1 MRIAIVNSSSFG
13 KIFPEHLERLGRLG
27 EVQRFEFPPTIGG
40 EDLARALQGFP
51 VLIVSV
57 APRFSPSS
65 LRRRTRRG

>member
-40 EDLARALQGFP
+40 EDLARALQG
-51 VLIVSV
+51 
-57 APRFSPSS
+57 
-65 LRRRTRRG
+65 